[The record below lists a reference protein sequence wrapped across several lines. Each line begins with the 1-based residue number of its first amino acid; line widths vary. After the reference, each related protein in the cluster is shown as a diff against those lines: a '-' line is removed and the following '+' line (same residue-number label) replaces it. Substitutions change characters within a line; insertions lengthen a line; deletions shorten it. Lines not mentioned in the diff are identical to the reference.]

1 MFRVKGV
8 HHLGL
13 PVNNLERAKS
23 FYTEVLGIKCA
34 SVAEDID
41 TGGLYKEAMGHYPLT
56 ARLFLENGVQLVL
69 FQRPEPVEKGDF
81 DDGTS
86 HLSLELAKEDFATA
100 VADLKKAG
108 VKIMY
113 EEHVRKSGR
122 SIYFFDP
129 EGNYLQIHTPL

>member
-1 MFRVKGV
+1 MFKIKGV

-13 PVNNLERAKS
+13 PVNNLERAKK
-23 FYTEVLGIKCA
+23 FYTEVLGMACTK
-34 SVAEDID
+34 VDEDQE
-41 TGGLYKEAMGHYPLT
+41 TGSLFKEAMGHYPMT
-56 ARLFLENGVQLVL
+56 ARLFMQNGDELVL
-69 FQRPEPVEKGDF
+69 FERSKPIDRGAF

-86 HLSLELAKEDFATA
+86 HLSLELAKEDFTTA

-113 EEHVRKSGR
+113 EEHVRPTGR
-122 SIYFFDP
+122 SVYFIDP

>member
-1 MFRVKGV
+1 MFKIKGV

-13 PVNNLERAKS
+13 PVNNLERAKR
-23 FYTEVLGIKCA
+23 FYTEVLGLACTKV
-34 SVAEDID
+34 SEDEE
-41 TGGLYKEAMGHYPLT
+41 TGSLFKEAMGHYPMT
-56 ARLFLENGVQLVL
+56 ARLFMQNGDELVL
-69 FQRPEPVEKGDF
+69 FERSKPIDRGEF

-86 HLSLELAKEDFATA
+86 HISLELAKEDFATA

-113 EEHVRKSGR
+113 EEHVRPTGR
-122 SIYFFDP
+122 SVYFIDP